1 MAADP
6 FSQIC
11 IRTPKLNDVYLWR
24 WKLGGGGLHL
34 LVEQEGIL
42 YVCGEGH
49 LLDGMVQEGGRRCPN
64 VEVQHLRKRE
74 YPDEV
79 ERGAL

>member
-6 FSQIC
+6 FSQIRIWC

-24 WKLGGGGLHL
+24 WKLGGGGGGL
-34 LVEQEGIL
+34 
-42 YVCGEGH
+42 H

>member
-1 MAADP
+1 MEVKAGG
-6 FSQIC
+6 
-11 IRTPKLNDVYLWR
+11 
-24 WKLGGGGLHL
+24 GGGGLHL

-42 YVCGEGH
+42 CVCGEGH
-49 LLDGMVQEGGRRCPN
+49 LLDGMVQEGGRCPN

-79 ERGAL
+79 EQGAL

>member
-1 MAADP
+1 MEVEA
-6 FSQIC
+6 
-11 IRTPKLNDVYLWR
+11 
-24 WKLGGGGLHL
+24 GGGG
-34 LVEQEGIL
+34 
-42 YVCGEGH
+42 
-49 LLDGMVQEGGRRCPN
+49 GGGGGGGCPN

>member
-1 MAADP
+1 MEVEA
-6 FSQIC
+6 
-11 IRTPKLNDVYLWR
+11 
-24 WKLGGGGLHL
+24 GGGGG
-34 LVEQEGIL
+34 VASTGGTGG
-42 YVCGEGH
+42 YTMYGGGGEGH
-49 LLDGMVQEGGRRCPN
+49 LLDGMVQEGGRCPN

>member
-1 MAADP
+1 MEAG
-6 FSQIC
+6 
-11 IRTPKLNDVYLWR
+11 R
-24 WKLGGGGLHL
+24 GGGGGGGG
-34 LVEQEGIL
+34 VASIGGTGGYTGIL
-42 YVCGEGH
+42 CVCGEGH
-49 LLDGMVQEGGRRCPN
+49 LLDGMVQEGGRCPN

>member
-1 MAADP
+1 MST
-6 FSQIC
+6 FGGGS
-11 IRTPKLNDVYLWR
+11 W
-24 WKLGGGGLHL
+24 GGGGLHL
-34 LVEQEGIL
+34 LVEQEGIRVRVY
-42 YVCGEGH
+42 YVCVERGIYWMEWSKR
-49 LLDGMVQEGGRRCPN
+49 GGRCPN